1 MSSGSSATHS
11 YMVLGLQRSG
21 TTFTQRIIE
30 KNTSLELDDRAW
42 KHSLPPIDTDAHKI
56 LVTKHPYNW
65 ASSIV
70 TRHRVDVMAK
80 WDTYGLLHPGPSM
93 WRDIN
98 LQNLMHLWNHW
109 NAAWIREDVHHIK
122 YEDLLSRPFNTL
134 KRFGVVNNVD
144 VMLPPDTCVSTGR
157 FSITDDAKRDYVSYS
172 VNVRVAEQL
181 NKYIDRTLLAQL
193 GYKLVE

>member
-1 MSSGSSATHS
+1 MSLESSATNS

-21 TTFTQRIIE
+21 TTFTQRIID
-30 KNTSLELDDRAW
+30 KNTDLDLDDTAW
-42 KHSLPPIDTDAHKI
+42 KHSLPPIDIDAHKI

-65 ASSIV
+65 ATSIV
-70 TRHRVDVMAK
+70 TRHRVDVLAK
-80 WDTYGLLHPGPSM
+80 WDSYGLLQPGPSM

-98 LQNLMHLWNHW
+98 LQNLMHLWNRW

-122 YEDLLSRPFNTL
+122 YEDLLSQPFNAI
-134 KRFGVVNNVD
+134 KRFGIVSGVN
-144 VMLPPDTCVSTGR
+144 VMLPPDVSVSTGR
-157 FSITDDAKRDYVSYS
+157 FFITDDVRRDYVSCS

-193 GYKLVE
+193 GYKLVK